1 MTVWENNIENNHC
14 QLNLMEQ
21 QQFFRSIT
29 TESRLFKQA
38 LFQDVEKKKK
48 KQIHNWQKTFIVVL
62 VVCKNKNKNQA
73 VISI

>member
-48 KQIHNWQKTFIVVL
+48 KTDPQLTENIH
-62 VVCKNKNKNQA
+62 CC
-73 VISI
+73 SSSM

>member
-1 MTVWENNIENNHC
+1 
-14 QLNLMEQ
+14 MEQ

-48 KQIHNWQKTFIVVL
+48 KTDPQLTENIH
-62 VVCKNKNKNQA
+62 CC
-73 VISI
+73 SSSM